1 MKYAT
6 LYDGGKVPLL
16 GYGTWRL
23 GGTRTPDYSHDSRV
37 VEMLQTAI
45 DLGYTHIDTA
55 EMYGGGHTEELVGLA
70 IRGYD
75 RRNLQISTKIWQTHL
90 RYDDVFRAFEGSLK
104 RLNCDY
110 VDFYVI
116 HVPSP
121 TIPLRETFRAL
132 NELVESGQVRYLG
145 VSNFSVAQLL
155 EAQALSHTPIV
166 MSQVPCSLYHR
177 RYLLR
182 GMLQCCR
189 ENGILM
195 AAYSPF
201 ERGEVLENPVVKEIA
216 VKYGATPAQ
225 VALNWLVSQPGVMVY
240 LMSLNPQHL
249 KENLGALDLDLSP
262 EDMQALD
269 QIELP
274 EEALW
279 PE

>member
-1 MKYAT
+1 MKYVT
-6 LYDGGKVPLL
+6 LYDGEKMPVL

-23 GGTRTPDYSHDSRV
+23 GGTRTPDYSQDGRI
-37 VEMLQTAI
+37 VETLQAAI

-70 IRGYD
+70 IQGYE
-75 RRNLQISTKIWQTHL
+75 RSQLQISTKVWQTHL
-90 RYDDVFRAFEGSLK
+90 GYEDVFRAFEGSLK
-104 RLNCDY
+104 RLGCDY

-166 MSQVPCSLYHR
+166 MSQVPCSLYNR
-177 RYLLR
+177 RYILR
-182 GMLQCCR
+182 GMLHCCR
-189 ENGILM
+189 ENGIIM

-201 ERGEVLENPVVKEIA
+201 ERGEVLENPVVREIA
-216 VKYGATPAQ
+216 RKYDATPAQ
-225 VALNWLVSQPGVMVY
+225 VALNWLVRQPGVIVY
-240 LMSLNPQHL
+240 LMSLNVEHL
-249 KENLGALDLDLSP
+249 KENLAALDLQLSP
-262 EDMQALD
+262 EDVEALN